1 MAHGKGAW
9 FFSGMAVAAV
19 AATLSLAG
27 CTTAP
32 VEDVAAGQGRSG
44 QPVDTGTYPNLNI
57 PRQAA
62 ATQLTDD
69 ETKAKLAS
77 LNAAQSRQ
85 GTGASAS
92 TASAEERRRLQLS
105 QDEQAETLKVIEGQ
119 KANPQ

>member
-27 CTTAP
+27 CTTP
-32 VEDVAAGQGRSG
+32 VEDVAVGQGRSG

-85 GTGASAS
+85 GPAAGGS